1 MGEPKREAG
10 LPEWVANVFAVVD
23 AGDARRFAGFFTEDG
38 AFRFGNA
45 PPVVGRAAIEA
56 AVAGFFGSIRSCRH
70 RLLRFWEADGRC
82 AMDGEVTYLRLDGR
96 ELTLPFANVF
106 VLREGRIAQYLVF
119 VDLAP
124 LFAD

>member
-1 MGEPKREAG
+1 MHEGGVPA
-10 LPEWVANVFAVVD
+10 WVQDVFAAVD
-23 AGDARRFAGFFTEDG
+23 AADAGRFAGFFAEDG

-45 PPVVGRAAIEA
+45 PPVVGRVAIEA

-70 RLLRFWEADGRC
+70 RLLRFWDAEGRC
-82 AMDGEVTYLRLDGR
+82 AMDGEVRYQRLDGA

-106 VLREGRIAQYLVF
+106 VLRDGRIAQYLVF

-124 LFAD
+124 LFATRA